1 MEMKGLVR
9 TLGLNG
15 KRHSAAWDADGA
27 RESLTSLGVTRST
40 ED

>member
-9 TLGLNG
+9 TLGLNEE
-15 KRHSAAWDADGA
+15 RHSAAWDVDGA
-27 RESLTSLGVTRST
+27 RENLTSLDVMRSM